1 MAREGKVIVKILK
14 DVCSPIPYM
23 GHSHERSLVHLLN
36 PCDDVNRKDIQ
47 CNTFSFD
54 YYEEGDNLV
63 FKVKDNATIVGYN
76 VSKEF
81 TVVYWSAE
89 DSNFVHTQGDGNGG
103 NFNRSGFFIKE
114 GDYYVG
120 KVNKEWFLRNFDG
133 KEIAIRVA
141 YFDLDN
147 HEEELI
153 FCYSQK
159 KNPNDYTRKNKSI
172 KCSPILNVTR
182 QDSLTGFNYH
192 LVLSINDVTT
202 NFKVGEEVKY
212 YLKHSIDD
220 VEQPEELV
228 YTHTTGGL
236 VPDKEKDIYIPG
248 HVKKVHF
255 KFKIEYPPGYDI
267 GLSPNET
274 ECYDEKTEIT
284 PVGNSKPNP
293 NPNKPTIKCSPLLTI
308 KDKYEVFNGWNVKL
322 LLQSRATIPE
332 NLTTKFYLS
341 YSIDDENHWTAE
353 ELVHTDTAGGTVAD
367 FEKSLYIK
375 GSEAKRVYFKFRVE
389 YPPEVNAIGYTN
401 NSCESYNNTVLKEQ
415 NNNANRKTLSCASMI
430 EVVEN
435 RVISGTNLEITLK
448 PNGLESLPGEEV
460 KYYLERKNDG
470 VSEVDSLLFTHTTG
484 GVLSHIN
491 KSDYIP
497 SNLFAVD
504 YIFKLEFPSN
514 YYFTETS
521 SNICTATYH
530 LQLKQ
535 PVSCSSLLDFRE
547 SEREA
552 TIEVTLTENKPG
564 NYKITPKL
572 YGGSYTGSEYDLGHS
587 YTDMGNNRFLFTN
600 IDTSSNKS
608 FKGVVEITY
617 LDTGIVV
624 GTCETSGY
632 ITNDSSAGDGTTA
645 HDQST
650 CTYLSIS
657 KRDGDNGKSKAVVD
671 LVSSSLHRA
680 MHDRF
685 TLKFF
690 YRLKNSLNFNYL
702 KEYNIND
709 STSEIEFSAQYEST
723 EGYYIKAELYMEG
736 TMTKMCESEEL
747 LIE

>member
-47 CNTFSFD
+47 CNSFSFD
-54 YYEEGDNLV
+54 YYEEGDNIV
-63 FKVKDNATIVGYN
+63 FKVKDNSTIVGYN

-89 DSNFVHTQGDGNGG
+89 DNNFIHTQGDGNGG
-103 NFNRSGFFIKE
+103 NFNRSGFFVQE

-120 KVNKEWFLRNFDG
+120 KVNKEWFLRNFDS

-172 KCSPILNVTR
+172 KCSPILEVTR
-182 QDSLTGFNYH
+182 QDSAAGYNYH

-202 NFKVGEEVKY
+202 NFEVGEEVKY
-212 YLKHSIDD
+212 YFKYSIDD
-220 VEQPEELV
+220 VEQPEELI

-236 VPDKEKDIYIPG
+236 VPNKEKDVFVLG

-255 KFKIEYPPGYDI
+255 KFRVEYPNGYD
-267 GLSPNET
+267 LVYPETNQRKCYTEQTEMTPN
-274 ECYDEKTEIT
+274 
-284 PVGNSKPNP
+284 SSSNP

-308 KDKYEVFNGWNVKL
+308 KEKYEVFNGWNVSL
-322 LLQSRATIPE
+322 LLQARATIPE

-341 YSIDDENHWTAE
+341 YSINDDNHWTTE
-353 ELVHTDTAGGTVAD
+353 ELVHTDTAGGTIAD
-367 FEKSLYIK
+367 FYKNLYIK
-375 GSEAKRVYFKFRVE
+375 DSEAKKVYLKFRIQ
-389 YPPEVNAIGYTN
+389 YPPEVNAEGYTN
-401 NSCESYNNTVLKEQ
+401 NSCESYQNVDLKEQ
-415 NNNANRKTLSCASMI
+415 NNNSGNKKTLSCASTI

-435 RVISGTNLEITLK
+435 KVISGSNLEITLK

-470 VSEVDSLLFTHTTG
+470 ISEVDSLLFTHTTG

-497 SNLFAVD
+497 SNVFAVD
-504 YIFKLEFPSN
+504 YLFKLEFPSN
-514 YYFTETS
+514 YYFTETK
-521 SNICTATYH
+521 SNICTSTYH

-535 PVSCSSLLDFRE
+535 PVSCSSILDFKE
-547 SEREA
+547 STKEA
-552 TIEVTLTENKPG
+552 IIEVTLTENKPG
-564 NYKITPKL
+564 NYKIVPKL
-572 YGGSYTGSEYDLGHS
+572 YGGFNTGSEYDLGHS

-608 FKGVVEITY
+608 FKGVVEITD
-617 LDTGIVV
+617 LDTGLVV
-624 GTCETSGY
+624 STCETSGY
-632 ITNDSSAGDGTTA
+632 ITNDSNGGDTSA

-657 KRDGDNGKSKAVVD
+657 KRNGDNGKSKAVVD
-671 LVSSSLHRA
+671 LVSSIFHRA
-680 MHDRF
+680 MHDSF

-690 YRLKNSLNFNYL
+690 YRLKSSLDFNYL
-702 KEYNIND
+702 KEYSIND
-709 STSEIEFSAQYEST
+709 YSSATEFSAQYEST
-723 EGYYIKAELYMEG
+723 EGYYMKAELYKDS
-736 TMTKMCESEEL
+736 TSNKMCETEEL